1 MKRNVLRK
9 NVLQTIRRS
18 LGRYIAIVAII
29 ALGAGMFVG
38 LLTTKSDMVA
48 TAQKYLDQQNM
59 FDLRLLSS
67 YGWSHEDVEKI
78 ASMEGIVDAEG
89 AVTVDAFASLGETL
103 DDTVFRFHGIPE
115 KISRVYLLEG
125 RMPEKPNECLI
136 DGFHMDSSVIGQEFV
151 VSAENDSDTLDSLT
165 EYRFTV
171 VGMINSPLY
180 MDMGRGSTTL
190 GGGSVTGFVYVQ
202 PEVFDLDYYTEISVT
217 IAGDHQVYSEAFTKA
232 MEDMA
237 KRIEG
242 DVTVIAEDRMIRL
255 KAEGEKEYA
264 DGLAEYEKGLA
275 DYEQG
280 KQEALAKLDDAL
292 RELEDGQAKWDEN
305 WAAVLDGEQQIADA
319 EKTLA
324 EGEQK
329 LLDGKLELV
338 QAKKTAYDQLSQAH
352 SELMK
357 NYKEVL
363 SGLEQVEQGL
373 AQLDAGIPQLEDG
386 LTQIDQGIQQLDLLI
401 GIQKTG
407 IQLTQ
412 SLLETAKNMPEI
424 QPEYIQTLEKQ
435 LEEQK
440 VAYDESI
447 LQRQELVQMQAEY
460 SDQLAQLKQ
469 TREELLETKATLTAA
484 KNQIDMGFLEL
495 DNQQKQAENQFA
507 SAEAELEA
515 GEVELELGR
524 KELERKKQELA
535 DGRIELEDAR
545 LELEQG
551 WADYEKGK
559 AEAEAELADAE
570 TKLADAKLQLD
581 DARKT
586 LDEMNEVDVYILDR
600 NTNQGYLA
608 VDNNSDIVSGVSRVF
623 PVFFLL
629 VAALV
634 CITTLTRM
642 VEEERTQIGIFK
654 ALGYSN
660 RQIINKYLVYTASAA
675 LIGCGFGVLAGSI
688 VFPIILW
695 EAYGI
700 ILCVMPQIVLQLNWP
715 LCLAVVGAY
724 TVVSMLATWYCC
736 RSALRE
742 VPAELIRPKAPTAG
756 KKIWLEYIPLWNKI
770 GFLNKVMFRNV
781 FRYRQRLLM
790 MLMGICGCTALLLTG
805 FGLRDSILNIVDDQ
819 FDNIMVYDMEVYF
832 AEGQN
837 ADEQLQFRDQ
847 LKDKAQS
854 IHYFHQSSMELEFD
868 KQNTDIYMIVSDEEI
883 RDYMHFYYGSREY
896 DMPEAGEVYLSAG
909 VVENFGIRIGDTVT
923 LRDPNMRALTLKVS
937 GIFENH
943 VFNFAVLRPETV
955 QQQWGTTP
963 QQQMA
968 FVLVNDGVN
977 VGDTAAELSDMDTVL
992 NVSVTEDLEERVT
1005 GMMKALDLVVITI
1018 VVCAGML
1025 AVIVLYNLTNISITE
1040 RIREIAT
1047 IKVLG
1052 FNSKETAAYVFKENL
1067 LLTFM
1072 GTAVGLVGGIFL
1084 LRFVMSQIK
1093 VNFVWM
1099 QASFEPLS
1107 FLWAILLTALSAL
1120 LVDFILY
1127 FKLEKINMAE
1137 ALKSVE

>member
-1 MKRNVLRK
+1 MRKNVLRK

-48 TAQKYLDQQNM
+48 TAQKYLDEQNM

-67 YGWSHEDVEKI
+67 YGWSKDDVQKI
-78 ASMEGIVDAEG
+78 ASMDGIVDAEG
-89 AVTVDAFASLGETL
+89 AVTVDAFASLGKTL
-103 DDTVFRFHGIPE
+103 DDTVFRFHGIPQ
-115 KISRVYLLEG
+115 KISKVYLLEG

-136 DGFHMDSSVIGQEFV
+136 DGYHMDKSVIGQEFV
-151 VSAENDSDTLDSLT
+151 VSADNDGETLDSLT
-165 EYRFTV
+165 EHRFTV

-180 MDMGRGSTTL
+180 MDMGRGTTTL
-190 GGGSVTGFVYVQ
+190 GGGSLAGFLYVQ

-217 IAGDHQVYSEAFTKA
+217 IEGDHQVYTDAFTKV

-237 KRIEG
+237 NSIEG
-242 DVTVIAEDRMIRL
+242 DVKVIAQDRLIQL
-255 KAEGEKEYA
+255 KNEGELEYA

-275 DYEQG
+275 DYEEG
-280 KQEALAKLDDAL
+280 KREALAKLDDAL
-292 RELEDGQAKWDEN
+292 KELEDGQAQWDEN
-305 WAAVLDGEQQIADA
+305 WAAILDGEQQLADG

-324 EGEQK
+324 DGEKK
-329 LLDGKLELV
+329 LLDGKLELAR
-338 QAKKTAYDQLSQAH
+338 AKKVAYDQLAQAH

-386 LTQIDQGIQQLDLLI
+386 LTQIDQGLKQLDMLI
-401 GIQKTG
+401 GIQQIG
-407 IQLTQ
+407 LQLTQ
-412 SLLETAKNMPEI
+412 SLLDTAKNMPDI
-424 QPEYIQTLEKQ
+424 QPEYIASLEQQ
-435 LEEQK
+435 LQEQK
-440 VAYDESI
+440 KAYDESV
-447 LQRQELVQMQAEY
+447 LQQQELVQLQAEY
-460 SDQLAQLKQ
+460 SQQLTELQQ
-469 TREELLETKATLTAA
+469 TRTELLETKATLLAA
-484 KNQIDMGFLEL
+484 QKQIDLGFIEL
-495 DNQQKQAENQFA
+495 DNQQKQADTQFA

-515 GEVELELGR
+515 GEVELEAGR
-524 KELERKKQELA
+524 KELEEKKQELA
-535 DGRIELEDAR
+535 DGRAALEEARAELER
-545 LELEQG
+545 G

-559 AEAEAELADAE
+559 AEAEAELAEAE
-570 TKLADAKLQLD
+570 AELADAKVKLD
-581 DARKT
+581 DARKS
-586 LDEMNEVDVYILDR
+586 LDEMTEAEVYILDR

-608 VDNNSDIVSGVSRVF
+608 VNNNSDIVSGVSRVF

-642 VEEERTQIGIFK
+642 VDEERTQIGILK

-660 RQIINKYLVYTASAA
+660 RRIINKYLVYTGSAA
-675 LIGCGFGVLAGSI
+675 VVGCGLGVVIGSV
-688 VFPIILW
+688 VFPVILW

-700 ILCVMPQIVLQLNWP
+700 ILCVTPQVVLQLNWP

-724 TVVSMLATWYCC
+724 TAVSMLATWYCC

-756 KKIWLEYIPLWNKI
+756 KKIWLEYIPFWNKI
-770 GFLNKVMFRNV
+770 SFLNKVMFRNV

-790 MLMGICGCTALLLTG
+790 MLLGICGCTALLLTG

-819 FDNIMVYDMEVYF
+819 FQNIMVYDMEVYF
-832 AEGQN
+832 AEGQS
-837 ADEQLQFRDQ
+837 EEQQLQFREQ
-847 LKDKAQS
+847 MKDSLQS
-854 IHYFHQSSMELEFD
+854 VHFFHQSSMKLEFD
-868 KQNTDIYMIVSDEEI
+868 KQNTDIYMIVSDENISE
-883 RDYMHFYYGSREY
+883 YMKFHHNGQNYA
-896 DMPEAGEVYLSAG
+896 MPEVGEVYLSVG
-909 VVENFGIRIGDTVT
+909 VVENMGVGLGDTVI
-923 LRDPNMRALTLKVS
+923 LRDTNMRSLTVKVS

-943 VFNFAVLRPETV
+943 VYNFAVLRPETV
-955 QQQWGTTP
+955 QEQWGSAP

-968 FVLVNDGVN
+968 FILTADGVN
-977 VGDTAAELSDMDTVL
+977 VGDTAAQISDMETVL
-992 NVSVTEDLEERVT
+992 NVSATEDLEERVT